1 MLPSLRTRRA
11 DGMPWTIS
19 SSIEVHSVLGKP
31 YKPLNDGVAPG
42 WLRMNRSA
50 SASRSAVL
58 TPGRRISRIR
68 ARVAATIPPARLMIS
83 ISRGDLRVIM
93 LSAEDL
99 ANTLGNLLNAADGAN
114 SPQLLPLLIPLQ
126 HWRGLLPVRRQ
137 AGGHS
142 LGIVV
147 GPLFQGPALVQTGQD
162 LLIGD
167 HEEHHW
173 ARPAAPLREQ
183 PLDPFRL
190 GDGADHAVEYYAFA
204 GFGLAQLLPHDP
216 HDDVVAHQV
225 SCLHDRLGTQSERSS
240 PLYGVA
246 EQIAGGEFGEAP
258 GFGQQG
264 TLGSFA
270 GAGRTHE

>member
-58 TPGRRISRIR
+58 TPGRSISRMR
-68 ARVAATIPPARLMIS
+68 ARVAATIRPARLMIS

-99 ANTLGNLLNAADGAN
+99 ANTLGNLLDAADSGN
-114 SPQLLPLLIPLQ
+114 SPQLFPLLIPLQ
-126 HWRGLLPVRRQ
+126 HRRGLLSVRCQ
-137 AGGHS
+137 PGGHC

-147 GPLFQGPALVQTGQD
+147 GPLLQSAALVQPGQD
-162 LLIGD
+162 LVIRD
-167 HEEHHW
+167 
-173 ARPAAPLREQ
+173 
-183 PLDPFRL
+183 
-190 GDGADHAVEYYAFA
+190 VE
-204 GFGLAQLLPHDP
+204 
-216 HDDVVAHQV
+216 
-225 SCLHDRLGTQSERSS
+225 
-240 PLYGVA
+240 
-246 EQIAGGEFGEAP
+246 
-258 GFGQQG
+258 
-264 TLGSFA
+264 
-270 GAGRTHE
+270 